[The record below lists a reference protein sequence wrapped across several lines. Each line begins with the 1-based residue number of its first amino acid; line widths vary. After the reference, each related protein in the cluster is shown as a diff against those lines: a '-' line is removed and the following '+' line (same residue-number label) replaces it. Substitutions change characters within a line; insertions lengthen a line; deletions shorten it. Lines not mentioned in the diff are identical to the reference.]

1 MVGEYLGAE
10 WTASTSSTGNHA
22 AELFDRAW
30 ISLPCKRIP
39 MFPRTFRGRKCSA
52 RPALS
57 GQLLRCDPRESA
69 CRRYSQRKALVNELA
84 LLLLPGGLIKPL
96 SKVTVSS
103 SSKERLRKRRR
114 IWHQV
119 LPSGPSASLRK
130 SRICQSQSQLISAHQ
145 GR

>member
-84 LLLLPGGLIKPL
+84 LLLLPGGLITFVEGDGLFKFEGATEEEAKDLAPGFTKWAECL
-96 SKVTVSS
+96 T
-103 SSKERLRKRRR
+103 
-114 IWHQV
+114 
-119 LPSGPSASLRK
+119 A
-130 SRICQSQSQLISAHQ
+130 
-145 GR
+145 